1 MSENDS
7 ETNNQSINSDLDDT
21 EKIQTNNDP
30 KIIDQS
36 QDLNQYP
43 KWINNKGEEVKQ
55 VFGFNENAE
64 LVNARVAMIGFLML
78 ILTELAFG
86 GEPAT
91 LKIFGISQKSNLY
104 IIFIPLTHLL
114 FKSYEIKII
123 NWCLICICL
132 GDYLGNNWFTY

>member
-7 ETNNQSINSDLDDT
+7 EINNQSINSELDDT
-21 EKIQTNNDP
+21 KTNEP
-30 KIIDQS
+30 KNVPEIIDKSQS
-36 QDLNQYP
+36 LSSYP

-78 ILTELAFG
+78 IITELAFA

-91 LKIFGISQKSNLY
+91 LKIFGIN
-104 IIFIPLTHLL
+104 
-114 FKSYEIKII
+114 
-123 NWCLICICL
+123 
-132 GDYLGNNWFTY
+132 

>member
-7 ETNNQSINSDLDDT
+7 EINNQSINSDIDNT
-21 EKIQTNNDP
+21 ETIESINDP
-30 KIIDQS
+30 KLLDQS
-36 QDLNQYP
+36 QNLNAYP

-91 LKIFGISQKSNLY
+91 LKIFGIS
-104 IIFIPLTHLL
+104 
-114 FKSYEIKII
+114 
-123 NWCLICICL
+123 
-132 GDYLGNNWFTY
+132 

>member
-1 MSENDS
+1 MSEKDT
-7 ETNNQSINSDLDDT
+7 ETNNQSINSYLDDT
-21 EKIQTNNDP
+21 EKIEP
-30 KIIDQS
+30 KNEPKLIDQTEKLS
-36 QDLNQYP
+36 SYP

-91 LKIFGISQKSNLY
+91 LKIFGIS
-104 IIFIPLTHLL
+104 
-114 FKSYEIKII
+114 
-123 NWCLICICL
+123 
-132 GDYLGNNWFTY
+132 

>member
-1 MSENDS
+1 MSEIDS
-7 ETNNQSINSDLDDT
+7 EVNNQSNNSEIDDAKPIKKK
-21 EKIQTNNDP
+21 ESP
-30 KIIDQS
+30 ELIDQS
-36 QDLNQYP
+36 QSLSSYP

-91 LKIFGISQKSNLY
+91 LKIFGIS
-104 IIFIPLTHLL
+104 
-114 FKSYEIKII
+114 
-123 NWCLICICL
+123 
-132 GDYLGNNWFTY
+132 

>member
-7 ETNNQSINSDLDDT
+7 E
-21 EKIQTNNDP
+21 KIEPKNDSNT
-30 KIIDQS
+30 IDQS
-36 QDLNQYP
+36 QNLNSYP

-91 LKIFGISQKSNLY
+91 LKIFGIS
-104 IIFIPLTHLL
+104 
-114 FKSYEIKII
+114 
-123 NWCLICICL
+123 
-132 GDYLGNNWFTY
+132 

>member
-7 ETNNQSINSDLDDT
+7 NANNQSINSDLDET
-21 EKIQTNNDP
+21 ETIEPKNDP
-30 KIIDQS
+30 KLIDQS
-36 QDLNQYP
+36 QNLNSYP

-64 LVNARVAMIGFLML
+64 LVNSRVAMIGFIML

-91 LKIFGISQKSNLY
+91 LKIFGIS
-104 IIFIPLTHLL
+104 
-114 FKSYEIKII
+114 
-123 NWCLICICL
+123 
-132 GDYLGNNWFTY
+132 

>member
-7 ETNNQSINSDLDDT
+7 GTNNQTSNPDIDDT
-21 EKIQTNNDP
+21 KTIQTKNDP
-30 KIIDQS
+30 KPIDQS
-36 QDLNQYP
+36 QDLNSYP

-78 ILTELAFG
+78 ILTEIAFG

-91 LKIFGISQKSNLY
+91 LKIFGIS
-104 IIFIPLTHLL
+104 
-114 FKSYEIKII
+114 
-123 NWCLICICL
+123 
-132 GDYLGNNWFTY
+132 